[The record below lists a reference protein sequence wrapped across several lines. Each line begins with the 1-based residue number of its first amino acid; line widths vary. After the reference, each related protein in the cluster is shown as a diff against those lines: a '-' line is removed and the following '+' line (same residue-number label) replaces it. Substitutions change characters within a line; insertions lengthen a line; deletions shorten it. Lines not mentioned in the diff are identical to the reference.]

1 MLHGP
6 AARLWRALPSQPL
19 SKIGG
24 GLWRGLVSSL
34 RHGLEIYAHERRC
47 AFCYTPFMPP
57 APADDVRMALLCPA
71 CAERMRPA
79 APGCPL
85 CGRPLPYVSMTP
97 AAPCG
102 ACLVSPPPWEALAFH
117 GRYENALRQALVRFK
132 FGNEFSLIPLLGG
145 LLAAAAR
152 RLPPCDAVVPVPRH
166 PLRLRDRGFNQ
177 VQELAR
183 VVAAR
188 QKLPLANDMLAR
200 TRHTQPQTSLPARQ
214 RRSNPQGSFAARR
227 VRGLRLLLLD
237 DVITT
242 GATARHAAM
251 ALKEAGA
258 VSVHVAV
265 AAAVSPLPLDKDFP
279 FG

>member
-1 MLHGP
+1 MPRGP
-6 AARLWRALPSQPL
+6 AANLWRALPRRPL
-19 SKIGG
+19 PGMGG
-24 GLWRGLVSSL
+24 RLLRGLVSSL
-34 RHGLEIYAHERRC
+34 WRGLETYTHERRC
-47 AFCYTPFMPP
+47 AFCYTPFTPP
-57 APADDVRMALLCPA
+57 ASADDVRVEQLCPA

-79 APGCPL
+79 APACPL
-85 CGRPLPYVSMTP
+85 CGRPLPYAATTP
-97 AAPCG
+97 AVPCG
-102 ACLVSPPPWEALAFH
+102 ACILSPPPWERLEFH
-117 GRYENALRQALVRFK
+117 GRYEDALRQALVRFK
-132 FGNEFSLIPLLGG
+132 FGGEFSLIPLLGG

-152 RLPPCDAVVPVPRH
+152 RLPPCDAVVPIPRH

-188 QKLPLANDMLAR
+188 QNIPLVNDMLTR

-214 RRSNPQGSFAARR
+214 RLSNPQGSFTAGH
-227 VRGLRLLLLD
+227 VKGLRLLLLD

-242 GATARHAAM
+242 GATARHAVM
-251 ALKEAGA
+251 ALKDAGA